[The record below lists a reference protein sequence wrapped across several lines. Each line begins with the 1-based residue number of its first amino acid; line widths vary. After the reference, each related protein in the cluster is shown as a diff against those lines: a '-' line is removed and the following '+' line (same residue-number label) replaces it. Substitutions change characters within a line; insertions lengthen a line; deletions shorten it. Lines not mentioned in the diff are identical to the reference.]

1 MALSLQLGYPDV
13 PNSITN
19 PSVKSEYALDSS
31 NPFSFLT
38 FIKIIT
44 VSYEPDTLKKYY
56 NYYLKAWNKLQTK
69 KTESNSILIKNKYRD
84 FLKDLS
90 LHYTTLEEKKFLTK
104 INFDDPL
111 DLDIA
116 IGFFSRKLKDIT
128 SFYNEKRN
136 SAKYSIIKNK
146 LKGTNFGTEKTL
158 IDLTLNYLKN
168 NSDNKLLYDYDAL
181 RAEIEIEVEE
191 LFDTYPLYFNQ
202 TPNTAKYDDKDLD
215 YGLDIF
221 IRSNSDI
228 ISKDFSDISKELQKL
243 KELDDLLN
251 NKRELTKKDIF
262 TDFYYLSTG
271 PTTSQFLSGRLF
283 KSHNAQ
289 FSFLNRDY
297 PTTASTNQ
305 KTYKT
310 PREKGFFR
318 PTNTSILL
326 IDGKNQT
333 YSFNLSNLKP
343 NSLYYFPDPNI
354 FGKNGSVVS
363 FIVDDSFLK
372 RNNTSGIA
380 VNQPTSTDKDPKYH
394 GYVSRLDPNTQKY
407 LDGIFD
413 HGYVKDQKQDF
424 YGNLYGLFDNTGKYR
439 KTIENISSDPSIN
452 MLLNGHLFYDNLY
465 WEGYAF
471 NYTTVDEL
479 STYSETIRTGLSSY
493 TNGLSTINPEVTF
506 NFGKFTPYTELI
518 SPKQKELVHQYVIL
532 EGAFILRS
540 DGTPYLDAYSSDLSA
555 FETKPGTYYY
565 DHLIEG
571 GISIES
577 PLTKAYLDPL
587 VPELSANATLT
598 SKTSAIHVFDGGTII
613 NNDNF
618 NIEINDDFY
627 YYLNQTNL
635 STILYNLSSYP
646 SEFEGKLFIKN
657 TKTKKTSTIIDEIPF
672 LKTRYNS
679 SIYNELSSK
688 ILEFELA
695 NNTLIIKTDNYLLF
709 ETLNYTNGKF
719 ADPKTSTTSF
729 QYNKTWCDVFT
740 NRYKVGNSVYY
751 CNLTTTTEEISSKT
765 VVVQPIIYK
774 YDIIN
779 NKNIILYD
787 SQTEDFSITN
797 DSIISSMS
805 NATLSY
811 NSRNNIYKISFI
823 LNDINNYP
831 IIVEYDYKL
840 KPSVVFLKKKI
851 IKFDNYGYTNLY
863 DSLPSSHSFYLSS
876 STPSTSSYE
885 LIL

>member
-13 PNSITN
+13 PKSITN
-19 PSVKSEYALDSS
+19 PSVDSKYALDSS

-56 NYYLKAWNKLQTK
+56 TYYLKAWNKLQTK
-69 KTESNSILIKNKYRD
+69 KTESNAALIKNKYRD

-116 IGFFSRKLKDIT
+116 IGFFGRKLKDIT

-136 SAKYSIIKNK
+136 NAKYSIIKNK

-168 NSDNKLLYDYDAL
+168 NQDNKILYDYDSL
-181 RAEIEIEVEE
+181 RTEIEIEIEE

-202 TPNTAKYDDKDLD
+202 TPDSTKYDNKDLD
-215 YGLDIF
+215 YDLDLF

-228 ISKDFSDISKELQKL
+228 ISKDFSEISSSLQEL
-243 KELDDLLN
+243 KELDDLLD

-262 TDFYYLSTG
+262 TNFYYLSTG
-271 PTTSQFLSGRLF
+271 STTTQFLSGKLF
-283 KSHNAQ
+283 ESYNNIS
-289 FSFLNRDY
+289 SFLNRDY
-297 PTTASTNQ
+297 PTTASTDR

-326 IDGKNQT
+326 IDGKNQS

-354 FGKNGSVVS
+354 FGENGDVMT

-380 VNQPTSTDKDPKYH
+380 TNQPTSTDKDPKYH

-407 LDGIFD
+407 LDNIFD
-413 HGYVKDQKQDF
+413 RGYIKDQKQDF
-424 YGNLYGLFDNTGKYR
+424 YGNLYGLFDNSGKYR
-439 KTIENISSDPSIN
+439 KSIENIYTDPTIN
-452 MLLNGHLFYDNLY
+452 MLFNGYLFYDNLY
-465 WEGYAF
+465 WEGYNF
-471 NYTTVDEL
+471 DYTVVDEL
-479 STYSETIRTGLSSY
+479 STYSQTIRTGLSSY
-493 TNGLSTINPEVTF
+493 TNGLSVVNPEVTF
-506 NFGKFTPYTELI
+506 NFGKFTPYIELI
-518 SPKQKELVHQYVIL
+518 KPTQKELVPQYVIL
-532 EGAFILRS
+532 EGAFLRKANGKTY
-540 DGTPYLDAYSSDLSA
+540 DETYSSDLSA
-555 FETKPGTYYY
+555 FDTETGIYYY
-565 DHLIEG
+565 NYLIDG
-571 GISIES
+571 GISIDS
-577 PLTKAYLDPL
+577 PLTRAYSDATIPS
-587 VPELSANATLT
+587 LSADATLT
-598 SKTSAIHVFDGGTII
+598 TKTSAIYIFDGDTIV
-613 NNDNF
+613 NNDHF
-618 NIEINDDFY
+618 NIKINDDTY

-635 STILYNLSSYP
+635 STTLYNLSSYP

-657 TKTKKTSTIIDEIPF
+657 SKTKKTSTIIDEIPF
-672 LKTRYNS
+672 LKTRYDS
-679 SIYNELSSK
+679 SIYNELSSQ

-695 NNTLIIKTDNYLLF
+695 NETLIIKTDNYLIF
-709 ETLNYTNGKF
+709 EKLNYSNGKYT
-719 ADPKTSTTSF
+719 DPKTSTISF
-729 QYNKTWCDVFT
+729 QYNKNWCDVFT
-740 NRYKVGNSVYY
+740 NRYKVENSVYY
-751 CNLTTTTEEISSKT
+751 CNLTTTTNELSAKT
-765 VVVQPIIYK
+765 VTVYPIVYK

-779 NKNIILYD
+779 NKNVVLYD

-797 DSIISSMS
+797 DTIISSVE
-805 NATLSY
+805 NATLTY

-823 LNDINNYP
+823 LKDINNYP

-840 KPSVVFLKKKI
+840 KPSVIFLKKKI
-851 IKFDNYGYTNLY
+851 IKFDNYGYTDLY
-863 DSLPSSHSFYLSS
+863 ETLPSTHSFYLSS
-876 STPSTSSYE
+876 SAPITNSYE